1 MPLCGLILFAA
12 LFEIEIYFQLGYTAA
27 AMLNSFII
35 VMREGFESFLLVA
48 VILAYLRKSDQ
59 RWLNASVYVAIAL
72 ALAASG
78 GLAYLLK
85 SGVDD
90 ATVQNIF
97 GSFIGGYVS
106 QFFAN
111 EALREAVLGAIAVV
125 MVGTLV
131 IYMWR
136 TGPKIQQR
144 MRERLSAV
152 SANGSRLAAVLG
164 VFLFTFLMITREGM
178 ETALMLMQVKD
189 PNVINGA
196 LLGLLAAIV
205 FALGWARFGHL
216 INVKRFFQVTGIFLL
231 LFMIQ
236 VGIYSFHEFAEAGLL
251 PNSEFLHEATEK
263 FSPDGLYGKWFSPI
277 MITICGLWLLG
288 AWLIDRRANKT
299 ESSQPQIPQ
308 MTQMNSV

>member
-1 MPLCGLILFAA
+1 
-12 LFEIEIYFQLGYTAA
+12 
-27 AMLNSFII
+27 MLNSFII
-35 VMREGFESFLLVA
+35 VLREGFESFLLVA
-48 VILAYLRKSDQ
+48 VILAYLRKSGQ
-59 RWLNASVYVAIAL
+59 RWLNPSVYVAIAL

-78 GLAYLLK
+78 GIAYLLNT
-85 SGVDD
+85 GVDD

-97 GSFIGGYVS
+97 GATIGGYIS

-111 EALREAVLGAIAVV
+111 EALREAILGAIAVV

-131 IYMWR
+131 IHMWR
-136 TGPKIQQR
+136 TGPKIQER

-152 SANGSRLAAVLG
+152 SSKGSRAAAVLG

-189 PNVINGA
+189 PNLINGA
-196 LLGLLAAIV
+196 LLGLGAAIL

-236 VGIYSFHEFAEAGLL
+236 VAIYSFHEFTEAGLL
-251 PNSEFLHEATEK
+251 PNSEALHLATEK

-277 MITICGLWLLG
+277 MVSICGLWLLG
-288 AWLIDRRANKT
+288 AWLIDRTKGPNLSN
-299 ESSQPQIPQ
+299 SSAVAPGQSGI
-308 MTQMNSV
+308 TAA